1 MNIVDIIIIG
11 VLIIGMFLGFIRGF
25 FKQTVMFAGT
35 ILAVILAFV
44 FKNPL
49 SLMMYKNLPFFK
61 FGGLFSGLTSLNIL
75 MYEVLAFI
83 IALVIMSI
91 VLAVIIKITGLIEK
105 ALKMTI
111 ILAVPSKLL
120 GMAVGLVQSFVMV
133 YVSLFIA
140 SLPIM
145 NVPYLEDSKYAK
157 LILNNTPFLS
167 SITDGVTD
175 TYEEVTEFIN
185 ENKDTSIDA
194 NTKNRNIVEIMLKN
208 KVTTTESIKLL
219 VDKGKLDLD
228 NIDELLNKYKEE

>member
-1 MNIVDIIIIG
+1 MNIVDIVIIG

-25 FKQTVMFAGT
+25 FKQTVMFVGT
-35 ILAVILAFV
+35 ILTVILAFV

-75 MYEVLAFI
+75 MYEALAFI

-91 VLAVIIKITGLIEK
+91 VLAVIIKLTGVIEK
-105 ALKMTI
+105 VLKMTI

-120 GMAVGLVQSFVMV
+120 GMAVGLIQSFVV
-133 YVSLFIA
+133 IYISLFIA

-145 NVPYLEDSKYAK
+145 NVPYLEDSKYTK

-167 SITDGVTD
+167 SITDGMTD
-175 TYEEVTEFIN
+175 TYEEITEFVN

-194 NTKNRNIVEIMLKN
+194 KTKNKNIVEIMLKN

-219 VDKGKLDLD
+219 IDKGKLDID